1 MALPRKWLIFNPQAI
16 ASKRLD
22 INHILC
28 SNLVHFAFLVEVL
41 QKTPNVQ
48 SVDTPMKA
56 PNTNN
61 SLRIDVIADNGSQ
74 WIKVIARNPKALKDI
89 ALGCSNYGAKS
100 IIDQAIDFVQ
110 CAEMN
115 QCLFRTPQVRTIFF
129 DDFWVSSLAPGGAG
143 RYRLIWC

>member
-1 MALPRKWLIFNPQAI
+1 M
-16 ASKRLD
+16 
-22 INHILC
+22 
-28 SNLVHFAFLVEVL
+28 EVL

-61 SLRIDVIADNGSQ
+61 SLRIDVIAENGSQ

-100 IIDQAIDFVQ
+100 VIDQAIDYVQ

-115 QCLFRTPQVRTIFF
+115 QCLFRAPQVRTILMINFARTILMLSLTPF
-129 DDFWVSSLAPGGAG
+129 DLFYRITQSFAPNPPPLTIGD
-143 RYRLIWC
+143 IQFCQSN

>member
-1 MALPRKWLIFNPQAI
+1 MTLFNPQAI

-41 QKTPNVQ
+41 RNTPNVQ
-48 SVDTPMKA
+48 SVDSPMKA
-56 PNTNN
+56 PNANN
-61 SLRIDVIADNGSQ
+61 SLRIDVIAENGSQ
-74 WIKVIARNPKALKDI
+74 WIKVIARNSKALKDI

-100 IIDQAIDFVQ
+100 IIDHAIDYVQ

-115 QCLFRTPQVRTIFF
+115 QCLFRTPQVRTGIFS
-129 DDFWVSSLAPGGAG
+129 DDFLLIIFLKRGA
-143 RYRLIWC
+143 RFRDI